1 MIEQFADWLYLTS
14 PSILIQ
20 THSAWVIPTIQ
31 SVHIVAIGVSVGAVL
46 MIDLR
51 VLGLAGHDQTLRE
64 TTDQFGPWLLWS
76 VAVLLLTGLL
86 MVIGEPPR
94 QLLAIS
100 FWLKMCLVAVATLIT
115 AAFLISLRKNERH
128 WEQTLV
134 NRVGVKLLA
143 VGNLFVWVG
152 IIFMGRMI
160 GYDFVWGLLFGSS
173 ALTESS
179 P

>member
-1 MIEQFADWLYLTS
+1 MIQQFADWLYRTS
-14 PSILIQ
+14 PSVLIQ

-31 SVHIVAIGVSVGAVL
+31 SVHIVAIGVSIGAVL

-51 VLGLAGHDQTLRE
+51 VLGLAGRDQTLRE
-64 TTDQFGPWLLWS
+64 TTDRFVPWLLCS
-76 VAVLLLTGLL
+76 GAALLLTGLL

-100 FWLKMCLVAVATLIT
+100 FWLKMFLVAVAMLIA
-115 AAFLISLRKNERH
+115 AAFLISLGKNERD

-143 VGNLFVWVG
+143 VLNLCVWVG

-160 GYDFVWGLLFGSS
+160 GYDFVWGLLFGST
-173 ALTESS
+173 A
-179 P
+179 